1 MTYEDLKKE
10 NAMLRRKLSPLED
23 PKFTDDLALRL
34 GPLDLAQY
42 KRKFRKSEYVVL
54 SLSEVAR
61 ICALPHDKP
70 TLTNIARSLQ
80 AMCWER
86 SAIGGNLVFVMPLKE
101 YMEGMQ

>member
-23 PKFTDDLALRL
+23 PEFTKMLALRL

-42 KRKFRKSEYVVL
+42 KRKFRKADYIVL

-61 ICALPHDKP
+61 ICTLPHDKS

-86 SAIGGNLVFVMPLKE
+86 SAIGGNLVFVMPLQE
-101 YMEGMQ
+101 YKDGRR